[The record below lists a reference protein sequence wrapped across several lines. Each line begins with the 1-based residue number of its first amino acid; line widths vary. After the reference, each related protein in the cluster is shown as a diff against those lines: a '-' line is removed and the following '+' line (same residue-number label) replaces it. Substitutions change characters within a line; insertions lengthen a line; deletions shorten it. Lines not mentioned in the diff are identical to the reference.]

1 MKSAK
6 KRKAPMKIN
15 MKTLLTVLT
24 LLISTPT
31 LFAQNEMDNTDVN
44 SRDRNTNALTA
55 GQQSLNTSD
64 TEITRRIREEVM
76 SKPNLSVYA
85 QNVKIIT
92 VNGQVTLKGPVRS
105 ASEQEMILQY
115 ANAVAKPEN
124 VINQMSVVAK

>member
-1 MKSAK
+1 
-6 KRKAPMKIN
+6 MKIN